1 MEERKTKIKECC
13 EPFLMEF
20 FEHQTL
26 WFLLMEKIL
35 SLPSEFYVFQAL
47 YTGEIIFFGEK

>member
-20 FEHQTL
+20 FEYQTL
-26 WFLLMEKIL
+26 WFLLMEKIV
-35 SLPSEFYVFQAL
+35 SLPSEFYIFPVL

>member
-1 MEERKTKIKECC
+1 
-13 EPFLMEF
+13 MEF
-20 FEHQTL
+20 FEYLTL

-35 SLPSEFYVFQAL
+35 SLPSEFYIFQVL